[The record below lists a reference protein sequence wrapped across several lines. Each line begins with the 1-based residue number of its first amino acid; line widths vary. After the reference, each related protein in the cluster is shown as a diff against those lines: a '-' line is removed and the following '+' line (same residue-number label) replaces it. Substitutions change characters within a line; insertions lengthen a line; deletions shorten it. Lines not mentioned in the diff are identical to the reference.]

1 LVDLYQGVDP
11 RHVATYTTAEAVRYL
26 RVPSSTL
33 RSWVFGTQYKTQSGS
48 KRFEPVIQLPE
59 PEVRLLSFTNLVELH
74 VLNAIRRHH
83 KISLEK
89 VRHGITYIKKSLNT
103 EHPLAYEKLYTDGVD
118 LFVEHL
124 GQFINTSASLGVD
137 ALASR
142 SVNASRH
149 GQLAIP
155 EIVRVYLKRIEWD
168 EFGWATRLFPFTRSQ
183 ETELP
188 TWIVIDSRVS
198 FGQPVVVDTGVP
210 TAMFAQRYAAG
221 ESIDELATDYG
232 CDRLK
237 VEEAIHYELSMA
249 A

>member
-83 KISLEK
+83 KIPLDK
-89 VRHGITYIKKSLNT
+89 VRQGITYIKKSLNT

-124 GQFINTSASLGVD
+124 GQFIN
-137 ALASR
+137 ASR
-142 SVNASRH
+142 Q

-221 ESIDELATDYG
+221 ESIDELAADYG

-237 VEEAIHYELSMA
+237 VEEAIRYELSMA